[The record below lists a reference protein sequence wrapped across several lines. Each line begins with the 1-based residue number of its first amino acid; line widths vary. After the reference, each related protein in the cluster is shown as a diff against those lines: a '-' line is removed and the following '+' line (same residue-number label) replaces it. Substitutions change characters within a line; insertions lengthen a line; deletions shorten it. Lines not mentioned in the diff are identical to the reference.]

1 MVIAD
6 HLDMVGVQLKASW
19 IQTRKVNGD
28 IIQQRVSSTINSW
41 RAGKFMPL
49 SMRPWSVNSY
59 VLSKVWFKCGTVDLR
74 VADITA
80 IQSSVKSWLY
90 ADLLEKPSELVMCRP
105 SSYGGLE
112 VTSVKHKA
120 QAVLIRNFLESAANP
135 KFRKSLLHTILFR
148 YHVLEDRSVPN
159 PGYLPYYPQTFFD
172 TIKRVHQDTPLNV
185 RTMSTTQWVRIL
197 TEDGLTM
204 ELGPG
209 QVKQYIPCKAEIS
222 FLHNDWEQSWRLCR
236 LKGIGSDLASFNFKL
251 LHGLLV
257 TKERMHHLNPH
268 SSPSCTLC
276 HDQTPE
282 DIQHAMFHCPFN
294 HGVGE
299 TLLSVVQDRFPNTT
313 PAQFLLLEVQ
323 CIADSQELS
332 MIIMISTWLM
342 EIWERRLKK
351 QRIRLYDIRATLEA
365 HCLLL
370 RKTRY
375 TDKISLLHEIL
386 STSLV

>member
-1 MVIAD
+1 M
-6 HLDMVGVQLKASW
+6 
-19 IQTRKVNGD
+19 
-28 IIQQRVSSTINSW
+28 
-41 RAGKFMPL
+41 
-49 SMRPWSVNSY
+49 
-59 VLSKVWFKCGTVDLR
+59 
-74 VADITA
+74 ADITA

-185 RTMSTTQWVRIL
+185 RTMSTSPWVRIL
-197 TEDGLTM
+197 TEDGVTM
-204 ELGPG
+204 ELGRG

-222 FLHNDWEQSWRLCR
+222 FPHNDWEQSWRLCR

-268 SSPSCTLC
+268 SSPYCTLC
-276 HDQTPE
+276 HD
-282 DIQHAMFHCPFN
+282 
-294 HGVGE
+294 
-299 TLLSVVQDRFPNTT
+299 L
-313 PAQFLLLEVQ
+313 
-323 CIADSQELS
+323 
-332 MIIMISTWLM
+332 
-342 EIWERRLKK
+342 
-351 QRIRLYDIRATLEA
+351 
-365 HCLLL
+365 
-370 RKTRY
+370 
-375 TDKISLLHEIL
+375 SLLHEIL